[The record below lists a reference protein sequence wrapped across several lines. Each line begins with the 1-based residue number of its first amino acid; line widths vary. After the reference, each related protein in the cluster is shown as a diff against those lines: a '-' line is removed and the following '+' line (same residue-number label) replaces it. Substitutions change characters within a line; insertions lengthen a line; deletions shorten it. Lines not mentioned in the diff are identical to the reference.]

1 MGFHLRSTNVN
12 RKTLIMSFSFDFT
25 APTRD
30 GAKEKVR
37 QEMSQ
42 ILSSQPCH
50 SKDHDQVISTV
61 DKYLDML
68 ANDDDRPIRV
78 SVHGSV
84 GYEYN
89 PADPSAASPD
99 TKYTQASMGVA
110 VYYVSK
116 VD

>member
-12 RKTLIMSFSFDFT
+12 RKTLVMSFSFDFT
-25 APTRD
+25 AADKTAAYDRATAELDSIEQSQPAHKKD
-30 GAKEKVR
+30 AWLVR
-37 QEMSQ
+37 Q
-42 ILSSQPCH
+42 
-50 SKDHDQVISTV
+50 TV
-61 DKYLDML
+61 RAYLDLL